1 MAVLVAHVGQ
11 TAAGL
16 PQCPRFSREGRCHSD
31 AHGEVTTRRLV
42 PQVLVPHAVIPA
54 KRWHEVLSYVTYM
67 TREAILNA
75 LSCPAR
81 LRRLVPP
88 ARACREVSGSLTSWG
103 RSEWITHF

>member
-1 MAVLVAHVGQ
+1 MAVLIAHVGQ

-16 PQCPRFSREGRCHSD
+16 PQCPRFSRQGRCHSD
-31 AHGEVTTRRLV
+31 AHGEVTTRRLM

-54 KRWHEVLSYVTYM
+54 TRWHEVLSYVTYV
-67 TREAILNA
+67 TREAILSA

-88 ARACREVSGSLTSWG
+88 ARAAK
-103 RSEWITHF
+103 